1 MATARR
7 SDSNEGDRKKKSR
20 KPRSAAGRK
29 SGQATPASSGR
40 SAGRSSGQN
49 SGRNSG
55 QVTPPEPP
63 PPLPAPPSPPPGLG
77 PARRELLA
85 IQMRLWRRLQRDVDE
100 SIEEVPPNIAIYQ
113 EEYER
118 DVVRHEAISSKAE
131 LVEAATR
138 ADIVFVGDYHTLP
151 QAQQTLVK
159 LLLAV
164 TRVRPDVVLALE
176 LVHTDAQRALDRF
189 MAGKTTEERFLREVD
204 YERTWGFPWPP
215 YREVL
220 EVARARGVRVV
231 GINANPEGQD
241 ATHLLD
247 RDFSAAEVIV
257 KEIVRRPDALV
268 IVFDGDLHVA
278 RDHLPLI
285 VDTLL
290 ARRGQ
295 RPRRRLIVHQ
305 NAERVHWTLAR
316 AGTEH
321 VVNVVRLAPDAY
333 CVQNASPLEKLHS
346 YLNWV
351 GARETLVP
359 PEASSWEMDAYGG
372 VQEDLEDAHDPTPEY
387 TEQVLALVQVVA
399 RFLEVTRD
407 DLDSFQ
413 LFTVN
418 DLDFLDHLQSSG
430 RYTEIELDDIK
441 RQILSN
447 ESYFVPKGDIIYLS
461 DFSVANAAEE
471 GTHFLHHRCSGYR
484 WERPRDLVTDFYF
497 RCVTE
502 ALGYFGSKLI
512 VPTRPSW
519 TERDCE
525 RLVEA
530 ARRRRARARR
540 LGEARA
546 KKPGAAAAGPVAP
559 VDLQAPT
566 LQHNRA
572 SVLRACRLVLQHRA
586 LERGYLE
593 TRAWSSAGSALT
605 QSAEVHLLITHMLG
619 HMLGDKLYAGVAS
632 GAIEKRFV
640 RELFHERIEG
650 RGVALA
656 RYLELVEA
664 TEHLQQTRGRADSL

>member
-7 SDSNEGDRKKKSR
+7 SDHGDRKKK
-20 KPRSAAGRK
+20 KPPKARRTSARSA
-29 SGQATPASSGR
+29 
-40 SAGRSSGQN
+40 
-49 SGRNSG
+49 
-55 QVTPPEPP
+55 PPEQPP
-63 PPLPAPPSPPPGLG
+63 PPPPTPPAGLG

-85 IQMRLWRRLQRDVDE
+85 IQMRLWRRLQREVDQ

-118 DVVRHEAISSKAE
+118 DVERHEAISSKAE
-131 LVEAATR
+131 LVDAAAR
-138 ADIVFVGDYHTLP
+138 ADVVFVGDYHTLP

-164 TRVRPDVVLALE
+164 TRVRPEVVLALE

-189 MAGKTTEERFLREVD
+189 MAGKTNEERFLREVD

-220 EVARARGVRVV
+220 EVARARGIRVV

-257 KEIVRRPDALV
+257 KELVRRPDALV

-290 ARRGQ
+290 ARRGT
-295 RPRRRLIVHQ
+295 RPRKRLIVHQ
-305 NAERVHWTLAR
+305 NAERVHWALAR
-316 AGTEH
+316 EGMEH

-351 GARETLVP
+351 AARETLIP

-372 VQEDLEDAHDPTPEY
+372 FKEELDEPHDPTPEY

-418 DLDFLDHLQSSG
+418 DLDFLDHLESSG

-519 TERDCE
+519 TEKDCE

-530 ARRRRARARR
+530 ARRRRARAKR
-540 LGEARA
+540 LGASPKARKA
-546 KKPGAAAAGPVAP
+546 DAP
-559 VDLQAPT
+559 APTPSVEGPT

-586 LERGYLE
+586 LEREYLE
-593 TRAWSSAGSALT
+593 TRVWSSAGSALT

-619 HMLGDKLYAGVAS
+619 HMLGDKLYAGVAA
-632 GAIEKRFV
+632 GAIEKRYV

-656 RYLELVEA
+656 RYLELVEV